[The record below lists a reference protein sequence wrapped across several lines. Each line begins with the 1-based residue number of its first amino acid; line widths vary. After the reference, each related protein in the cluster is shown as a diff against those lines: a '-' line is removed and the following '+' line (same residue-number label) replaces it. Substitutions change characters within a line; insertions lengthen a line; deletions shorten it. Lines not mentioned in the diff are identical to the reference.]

1 MDGTANRR
9 RFLKRAVA
17 AATGTAV
24 GLSLEE
30 RALIAGWRAGTA
42 TGGRAA
48 LSSPSAAAGEA
59 RTPEG
64 AKAGALPT
72 GKLGGRQVSRIICG
86 GNLIS
91 GFAHS
96 RDLTYVSPLL
106 KNYFTDEKVFE
117 TLHLCEQE
125 GVNTALLRC
134 DDHVL
139 GLLDRYWNKEGG
151 TIQWIAQVKPPKPE
165 RTRDHIQQ
173 AIDGGA
179 MACYIQGGVGDRWVT
194 RGRVDLLERAV
205 EFIRD
210 HKMPA
215 GVGGHKIDVP
225 IAVEEAGL
233 EPDFYMKTLH
243 PTDYW
248 SYTKEREHDNSWS
261 ATPEQTAAFME
272 EVERPWIAFKVLAA
286 GAVHPRKG
294 FRYAFE
300 KGADFACVGMFDF
313 QVAEDCR
320 IARDLL
326 AGDLNR
332 TRPWRA

>member
-1 MDGTANRR
+1 MDGTASRR

-17 AATGTAV
+17 AAAGTAV

-30 RALIAGWRAGTA
+30 KALLAGRRAGAA
-42 TGGRAA
+42 TDGGAPP
-48 LSSPSAAAGEA
+48 SSPTAGAGEA
-59 RTPEG
+59 RKPDA
-64 AKAGALPT
+64 AKAGTLPT
-72 GKLGGRQVSRIICG
+72 GTLGDRQVSRIICG

-106 KNYFTDEKVFE
+106 KNYFTDAKVFE
-117 TLHLCEQE
+117 TLHLCEQH

-139 GLLDRYWNKEGG
+139 GVLDRYWNKEGG
-151 TIQWIAQVKPPKPE
+151 KIQWLAQTYPAATGPQDNLQK
-165 RTRDHIQQ
+165 

-179 MACYIQGGVGDRWVT
+179 MACYIQGGFGDRWVT
-194 RGRVDLLERAV
+194 EGKVDLLQRAV
-205 EFIRD
+205 KYVHD
-210 HKMPA
+210 KKMPV
-215 GVGGHKIDVP
+215 GIGGHLIEVP

-243 PTDYW
+243 RTDYW
-248 SYTKEREHDNSWS
+248 SYTKEGKHDNSWS
-261 ATPEQTAAFME
+261 ATPEETARFME
-272 EVERPWIAFKVLAA
+272 KVERPWIAFKVLAA
-286 GAVHPRKG
+286 GSVHPRQG
-294 FRYAFE
+294 LRYVFE
-300 KGADFACVGMFDF
+300 KGADFACLGMFDF

-320 IARDLL
+320 IDRDLL

-332 TRPWRA
+332 KRPWRA

>member
-1 MDGTANRR
+1 MDGTTNRR

-17 AATGTAV
+17 AAAGTAV
-24 GLSLEE
+24 GMSLEE
-30 RALIAGWRAGTA
+30 KALLAGR
-42 TGGRAA
+42 RAA
-48 LSSPSAAAGEA
+48 APTPPASAPTAADG
-59 RTPEG
+59 G
-64 AKAGALPT
+64 KAPASAALPT
-72 GKLGGRQVSRIICG
+72 GKLGDCDVSRIICG
-86 GNLIS
+86 GNLMS

-117 TLHLCEQE
+117 TLHLCEQH

-134 DDHVL
+134 DDHVI

-151 TIQWIAQVKPPKPE
+151 KIQWLAQVYPTATGKQ
-165 RTRDHIQQ
+165 DNIQQ

-179 MACYIQGGVGDRWVT
+179 MACYIQGGFGDRWVT
-194 RGRVDLLERAV
+194 EGKVDLLERAV
-205 EFIRD
+205 DFIRSK
-210 HKMPA
+210 KMPA
-215 GVGGHKIDVP
+215 GIGGHMIAVP

-233 EPDFYMKTLH
+233 APDFYMKTLH
-243 PTDYW
+243 RTDYW
-248 SYTKEREHDNSWS
+248 SYTKDPTHDNSWS

-272 EVERPWIAFKVLAA
+272 KVQRPWIAFKVLAA
-286 GAVHPRKG
+286 GSIHPRKG
-294 FRYAFE
+294 FRYVFE

-320 IARDLL
+320 IARQIL

-332 TRPWRA
+332 KRPWRA